1 MGRSVSTAL
10 PWLTKRDRLSEQ
22 FGVHDAPCHC
32 RQRVETV
39 EPAGSRS
46 TLVSTIFA
54 RLRSRFIGLFPA
66 PNRALDTW
74 PN

>member
-1 MGRSVSTAL
+1 MGRSVSTTL
-10 PWLTKRDRLSEQ
+10 PWLAKRHRFSEQ
-22 FGVHDAPCHC
+22 FGVDYAPCHR

-39 EPAGSRS
+39 ETGGGRS
-46 TLVSTIFA
+46 ALVSTIFA

-66 PNRALDTW
+66 PNRALNTW